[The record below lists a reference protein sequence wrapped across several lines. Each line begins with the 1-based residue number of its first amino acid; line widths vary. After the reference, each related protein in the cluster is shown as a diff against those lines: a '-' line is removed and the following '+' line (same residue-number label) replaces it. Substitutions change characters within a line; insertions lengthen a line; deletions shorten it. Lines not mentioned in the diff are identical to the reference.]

1 MPPTRELPDIAKVL
15 APLLERVAEEQRP
28 LLIALAERM
37 AAQRYRGWADASPDA
52 DQRDRLLAC
61 AEREEEIA
69 GRVEALFPD
78 AAAIQQDLRAKNPQL
93 EDINRSIF
101 APLPHDD
108 QLTLQSRGE
117 RLGAA
122 TWRSLAKRAASEN
135 EREVYL
141 GCAKLEEESAV
152 VLESILGL
160 PGPVR

>member
-1 MPPTRELPDIAKVL
+1 MPPTRELPDIATVL
-15 APLLERVAEEQRP
+15 APLLARVAEEQRP

-78 AAAIQQDLRAKNPQL
+78 AAAIQQDLRAKNPAL

-122 TWRSLAKRAASEN
+122 TWRSFAKRAASEN

-141 GCAKLEEESAV
+141 GCAKLEEQSAV

-160 PGPVR
+160 PGPAR